1 MVMNADIQMVKIFSF
16 GLRSK
21 IKVAP
26 FENTV
31 KKIMLDCLSDV
42 HLPMHKYSRVA
53 NNVAFVDFRTKL
65 ASKVVNSLKAKGINP
80 NIIKRA
86 ETYINKLTR

>member
-1 MVMNADIQMVKIFSF
+1 MNIDIQMVKIFTF
-16 GLRSK
+16 ELRSK

-26 FENTV
+26 FDNNV
-31 KKIMLDCLSDV
+31 KQIMLDCLSDV
-42 HLPMHKYSRVA
+42 HLPMHKYRRVA
-53 NNVAFVDFRTKL
+53 NNVAFDDLKKKL
-65 ASKVVNSLKAKGINP
+65 ASKVVSRLEAERVNP

>member
-1 MVMNADIQMVKIFSF
+1 MVMNTDIQMLKVFQF
-16 GLRSK
+16 ELRSK

-26 FENTV
+26 FENQV
-31 KKIMLDCLSDV
+31 KQIMLDCLSDV

-53 NNVAFVDFRTKL
+53 NNVAFVDFRNKL
-65 ASKVVNSLKAKGINP
+65 ASKVVNSLEAKGINP
-80 NIIKRA
+80 NVIKRA

>member
-1 MVMNADIQMVKIFSF
+1 MNADIQMVKIFSF
-16 GLRSK
+16 ELRQK
-21 IKVAP
+21 LKVSA
-26 FENTV
+26 FDNTV

-65 ASKVVNSLKAKGINP
+65 ANKVVNSLEAKGINP
-80 NIIKRA
+80 NVIKRA
-86 ETYINKLTR
+86 ETYLNKLTR

>member
-1 MVMNADIQMVKIFSF
+1 MVMNRDIQMVKIFSF
-16 GLRSK
+16 ELRSRL
-21 IKVAP
+21 KVAP
-26 FENTV
+26 FENKV

-53 NNVAFVDFRTKL
+53 NNVAFVDFRKKL
-65 ASKVVNSLKAKGINP
+65 ASKVVSKLEANGINP

-86 ETYINKLTR
+86 ETYVNKLTR